1 MTELTSAVPNTR
13 GRIQSIDILRGIVMV
28 IMALDHVRDFFH
40 IAGASDSPTN
50 LATTSP
56 LLFFTRFI
64 THFCAPVFVFL
75 AGTSAFLQASRK
87 PKKELS
93 VFLIKR
99 GLWLVFAEMAIVTLG
114 LTFDPTYHVFI
125 LQVIWAI
132 GTSMIIL
139 GLLVRLPF
147 PVILLYGLLI
157 VFFHNLADV
166 PEKMHT
172 GPLPLWWGLI
182 HGNFYFFQ
190 FSPDVPNRGA
200 MIIYAFVPWSGVM
213 ALGYCFGKLFHP
225 DVDAAFR
232 RKALLYI
239 GSGLIVLFFI
249 LRGFNNY
256 GDPVPWSAQARGR
269 IYTVISFFN
278 ANKYPPSLVYLCMT
292 LGPAIVLLA
301 FIEKIK
307 IRPWNFFITYGR
319 VPFFFYILH
328 FYLIHILCLIA
339 FYASGY
345 GSGDIIPQG
354 SPFLFRPLHF
364 GYRLWAVYGIWIAV
378 VLALYPLC
386 KKYERY
392 KSTQKKWW
400 TSYL

>member
-1 MTELTSAVPNTR
+1 M
-13 GRIQSIDILRGIVMV
+13 
-28 IMALDHVRDFFH
+28 RDFFH

-157 VFFHNLADV
+157 VFFITSPMCRKKCILARFHYGGDLF
-166 PEKMHT
+166 MA
-172 GPLPLWWGLI
+172 I
-182 HGNFYFFQ
+182 FI
-190 FSPDVPNRGA
+190 FS
-200 MIIYAFVPWSGVM
+200 
-213 ALGYCFGKLFHP
+213 
-225 DVDAAFR
+225 
-232 RKALLYI
+232 
-239 GSGLIVLFFI
+239 
-249 LRGFNNY
+249 
-256 GDPVPWSAQARGR
+256 
-269 IYTVISFFN
+269 
-278 ANKYPPSLVYLCMT
+278 SLVPM
-292 LGPAIVLLA
+292 
-301 FIEKIK
+301 
-307 IRPWNFFITYGR
+307 
-319 VPFFFYILH
+319 
-328 FYLIHILCLIA
+328 
-339 FYASGY
+339 
-345 GSGDIIPQG
+345 
-354 SPFLFRPLHF
+354 FLT
-364 GYRLWAVYGIWIAV
+364 GV
-378 VLALYPLC
+378 
-386 KKYERY
+386 
-392 KSTQKKWW
+392 Q
-400 TSYL
+400 